1 MQLQI
6 KIKKIIFLI
15 VIISILVSCG
25 KNNDEK
31 EKWEVIHEKLP
42 AALTAVWGRNSND
55 IWAVGG
61 NTVDQTGSLI
71 LHFNGKEWKRVYSN
85 SDSDLW
91 WIFGFDTGPIFF
103 GGSKGLIL
111 KYSEGQFETMETP
124 GDATVFGIWGVSE
137 NDLWAVG
144 GNIINGAFAWRYYG
158 DKWENAERFPA
169 GLSRTQSLFK
179 VWGENSEK
187 VWLIGTNGKTIFFN
201 GKDFIG
207 QSTKT
212 QYPLFTIHGN
222 NNFNTTI
229 VGGLVKG
236 IILEYIDDSW
246 VEKSPKNTPH
256 LMGIFRRENQAYAV
270 GINTSVLHQINN
282 EQWKKIDTGIKSKKG
297 LHSVWIDEKGGVWT
311 VGGDVL
317 APPLTEGIMLYRSP

>member
-1 MQLQI
+1 VQPQI
-6 KIKKIIFLI
+6 KINKIIFFI
-15 VIISILVSCG
+15 VLISILVSCS
-25 KNNDEK
+25 KNHDEK
-31 EKWEVIHEKLP
+31 ENWEIIHEKLP

-61 NTVDQTGSLI
+61 NTIDQTGSLI
-71 LHFNGKEWKRVYSN
+71 LHFDGKSWERIYSN

-91 WIFGFDTGPIFF
+91 WIFGFETGPIYF

-111 KYSEGQFETMETP
+111 KYSEGEFEIMETP
-124 GDATVFGIWGVSE
+124 GDATVFGIWGISE

-144 GNIINGAFAWRYYG
+144 GNIINGAFAWKYDG
-158 DKWENAERFPA
+158 EKWENAKRFPA

-179 VWGENSEK
+179 IWGESPEK
-187 VWLIGTNGKTIFFN
+187 IWLIGTNGKTIFFN

-236 IILEYIDDSW
+236 VILENIDGSW
-246 VEKSPKNTPH
+246 VTKSTKNTPH

-270 GINTSVLHQINN
+270 GINTSILHQINN
-282 EQWKKIDTGIKSKKG
+282 GKWEKINTGIKSKKG
-297 LHSVWIDEKGGVWT
+297 LHSVWIDEKGGIWA
-311 VGGDVL
+311 VGGNVL
-317 APPLTEGIMLYRSP
+317 APPLTEGIILYRKP

>member
-1 MQLQI
+1 VPQTI
-6 KIKKIIFLI
+6 KIKQLIILI
-15 VIISILVSCG
+15 ILFSTLASCS
-25 KNNDEK
+25 NNDNESG
-31 EKWEVIHEKLP
+31 KWEIVHEQLP
-42 AALTAVWGRNSND
+42 AALTAIWGINSQD

-61 NTVDQTGSLI
+61 NTVDNKGSLI
-71 LHFNGKEWKRVYSN
+71 LHFDGEKWERLYSN

-91 WIFGFDTGPIFF
+91 WIFGFAEGPIFF

-111 KYSEGQFETMETP
+111 KYFEGQFETMETP
-124 GDATVFGIWGVSE
+124 GDATVYGIWGTSE

-144 GNIINGAFAWRYYG
+144 GNIINGAFAWRYNG
-158 DKWENAERFPA
+158 EKWENAERFPA

-179 VWGENSEK
+179 VWGENPEK

-207 QSTKT
+207 QATKT

-222 NNFNTTI
+222 NVSNPVI

-236 IILEYIDDSW
+236 VILENINGEW
-246 VEKSPKNTPH
+246 VDKSPKNTPH
-256 LMGIFRRENQAYAV
+256 LMGIFSRNNQSYAV
-270 GINTSVLHQINN
+270 GINTSILRQINN
-282 EQWKKIDTGIKSKKG
+282 EQWGEIQTGIKSEKG
-297 LHSVWIDEKGGVWT
+297 LHSIWIDEKGGVWT
-311 VGGDVL
+311 VGGNVL